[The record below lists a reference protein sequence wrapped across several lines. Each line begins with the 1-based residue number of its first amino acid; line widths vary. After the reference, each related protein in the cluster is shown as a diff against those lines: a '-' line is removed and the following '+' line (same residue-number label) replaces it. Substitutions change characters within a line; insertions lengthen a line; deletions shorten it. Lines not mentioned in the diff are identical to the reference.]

1 MGISELTIKDLMF
14 VIGEMDPIKIII
26 DGITVWDDN
35 IDLTSLSDL
44 EAARCLCKNKEK
56 YWDVVS
62 SSKIV
67 KNISFE
73 IVDYH
78 HSFVSITTE

>member
-1 MGISELTIKDLMF
+1 MSELTIRDLKM
-14 VIGEMDPIKIII
+14 VITEMCPIKIVV
-26 DGITVWDDN
+26 DGVTVWDDN
-35 IDLTSLSDL
+35 VDLTNLSDL

-67 KNISFE
+67 TNISFE
-73 IVDYH
+73 IVSYH
-78 HSFVSITTE
+78 HSFVNITTE